1 MQQVKQLILDRQLP
15 AAIALARESLKK
27 NPTFVGM
34 CILLSQAYQQ
44 NSEFDKMLASARRV
58 HKLQSQ
64 HFSTNVRLIE
74 CLIYSGEIR
83 EAIQSLDH
91 LHQHLLNNPEKL
103 AKLSELYLHCAQFY
117 KVDITLE
124 EAVKLA
130 PTEPQYRYNLAAA
143 KVALG
148 DFAAAGELL
157 QGVIQ
162 QHPQDFDAYYSR
174 STLQQQTPGNN
185 HIKELENNL
194 RRWRSKP
201 AATITLGYALAKE
214 LEDLGEYQRAF
225 KYLEMAAA
233 ARRKQMRYKVE
244 NDTQTL
250 GQIAKTFSTD
260 LSSRASKSVERPVFI
275 LGLPRS
281 GTTLLER
288 MLSSHSEV
296 GSLGEVNSFA
306 FSLMH
311 CIGTNSGK
319 TDLIKRSTTADFNRL
334 AEIYSHATKGYGVD
348 GKRLID
354 KTPLNFL
361 YLGLIKLAFP
371 HASIIHLKRHP
382 LDSCFAIYKTLFRM
396 GYPFS
401 YSLDDLGQYYIAY
414 HRLMEH
420 WRNTFP
426 GGGFLDIEYATLV
439 NQPEEQA
446 RRLVDFCELRW
457 EAKIMDFHAQPSP
470 SATASAAQ
478 VRQPVYTSSVGRWKQ
493 YTQQLQPLRQQ
504 LTVAGIDCA

>member
-1 MQQVKQLILDRQLP
+1 M
-15 AAIALARESLKK
+15 
-27 NPTFVGM
+27 F
-34 CILLSQAYQQ
+34 ILLSQAYQQ
-44 NSEFDKMLASARRV
+44 NSEFDKMLVSARRA
-58 HKLQSQ
+58 HKLESQ

-91 LHQHLLNNPEKL
+91 LHQHLQNNPEKL

-117 KVDITLE
+117 KVDKTLE
-124 EAVKLA
+124 AAVKLA
-130 PTEPQYRYNLAAA
+130 PTEPQYRYNLASA
-143 KVALG
+143 KVVLG

-157 QGVIQ
+157 QSVIQ
-162 QHPQDFDAYYSR
+162 QHPQDFEAYYNR
-174 STLQQQTPGNN
+174 STLQQQTPKNN
-185 HIKELENNL
+185 HIKELENGL

-201 AATITLGYALAKE
+201 TATIALGYALAKE
-214 LEDLGEYQRAF
+214 LDDLGEYQRAF
-225 KYLEMAAA
+225 EFLEMAAT

-250 GQIAKTFSTD
+250 GQITKTFPTG

-296 GSLGEVNSFA
+296 GSLGEINSFA

-311 CIGTNSGK
+311 CIGPNSGK
-319 TDLIKRSTTADFNRL
+319 ADLVKRSVNADFHRL
-334 AEIYSHATKGYGVD
+334 AKLYSHATKGYGVD
-348 GKRLID
+348 GNRLID

-371 HASIIHLKRHP
+371 HANIIHLKRHP

-401 YSLDDLGQYYIAY
+401 YNLNDIGQYYIAY

-420 WRNTFP
+420 WRNTF
-426 GGGFLDIEYATLV
+426 GSDGFLDIEYATLV
-439 NQPEEQA
+439 KRPEEQA
-446 RRLVDFCELRW
+446 RHLVDFCELRW
-457 EAKIMDFHAQPSP
+457 QAKIMDFHKQTSP

-493 YTQQLQPLRQQ
+493 YTKQLQPLQQQ
-504 LTVAGIDCA
+504 LTAAGIDCA